1 MVFCDEVKNKDAEGA
16 LKLRNLSVTRWVA
29 RSESIVAVWESFDGI
44 IAALEKEIESAD
56 RKTKVKAKN
65 LLAHIKCFEFIV
77 ALMFMRIV
85 MVKTKILTKQ
95 VQAIEL
101 NIIDASEALDAT
113 ISTLKYLREK
123 EEDINLQM
131 EAAVAFSGQ
140 HGVVAES
147 EFATRH
153 RHRVAPRRIDDTPE
167 NAVRFGL
174 QAFYRKE
181 FLQVLDAQIQLLQ
194 DNWKVAF
201 KIIEPAVTLL
211 KPPYD
216 GDIISC
222 DVSSLIELFPNSV
235 KPDQASLEV
244 ELQVF
249 RTHCC
254 TSKQEIDSIKNAV
267 NYCLKFKELF
277 PLTLRCLKL
286 VLTAPVTSVSSERSF
301 SKLKLIK
308 TLVRSTMGQGRL
320 QSSITLASEKDLTD
334 QIDLDLI
341 LSRWMKLP
349 KKGRVIR
356 F

>member
-1 MVFCDEVKNKDAEGA
+1 M
-16 LKLRNLSVTRWVA
+16 
-29 RSESIVAVWESFDGI
+29 
-44 IAALEKEIESAD
+44 
-56 RKTKVKAKN
+56 
-65 LLAHIKCFEFIV
+65 
-77 ALMFMRIV
+77 
-85 MVKTKILTKQ
+85 
-95 VQAIEL
+95 
-101 NIIDASEALDAT
+101 NIIDDLEALDAT

-123 EEDINLQM
+123 EEDINRQI

-153 RHRVAPRRIDDTPE
+153 RHRVTPRRIDDTPE
-167 NAVRFGL
+167 NAVLFGL

-201 KIIEPAVTLL
+201 KIIELAVTL
-211 KPPYD
+211 
-216 GDIISC
+216 
-222 DVSSLIELFPNSV
+222 
-235 KPDQASLEV
+235 QV

-254 TSKQEIDSIKNAV
+254 TPKQEIDSIKSAL

-286 VLTAPVTSVSSERSF
+286 VLTAPVTSASSERSF

-308 TLVRSTMGQGRL
+308 TLVRSTMGQGGL
-320 QSSITLASEKDLTD
+320 QMMTLASEKDLTD

>member
-1 MVFCDEVKNKDAEGA
+1 MCEQVLAKADA
-16 LKLRNLSVTRWVA
+16 
-29 RSESIVAVWESFDGI
+29 F
-44 IAALEKEIESAD
+44 
-56 RKTKVKAKN
+56 
-65 LLAHIKCFEFIV
+65 
-77 ALMFMRIV
+77 
-85 MVKTKILTKQ
+85 
-95 VQAIEL
+95 
-101 NIIDASEALDAT
+101 EALDAS
-113 ISTLKYLREK
+113 ISTLKYLRGK
-123 EEDINLQM
+123 EDINLQI

-167 NAVRFGL
+167 NAVQFGL

-181 FLQVLDAQIQLLQ
+181 FLQVVDAQIQLLQ
-194 DNWKVAF
+194 DNWEVAF
-201 KIIEPAVTLL
+201 KIIEPAVTPL

-249 RTHCC
+249 RTHCNK
-254 TSKQEIDSIKNAV
+254 KQEIDSINNAL

-286 VLTAPVTSVSSERSF
+286 VLTAPVTSASSERSF

-320 QSSITLASEKDLTD
+320 QSLVTLVSEKDLTD

-341 LSRWMKLP
+341 LSRWMKLR

-356 F
+356 L